1 MYVVGLTGGIGSGK
15 STLAALLAE
24 RGAQVIDADLLGRDA
39 LRPGKPAWHSVVDQ
53 FGDEILV
60 ANSFDIDRKRL
71 AAVVFN
77 DRDKLAALNAIVH
90 PLILRAVADQLE
102 RLRKTDEVVVLD
114 AALII
119 ETGLDEAVDAL
130 IVVDAPE
137 ELRLERVLL
146 NRDMSRA
153 EVGARM
159 GSQSSRR
166 DVLDRA
172 DIVVDNSGSIEQLAA
187 EADRV
192 WQELVNRGAAIG
204 RFREEPGGGESW
216 RS

>member
-15 STLAALLAE
+15 STFAALLAE

-39 LRPGKPAWHSVVDQ
+39 LRPGEPAWHSVVNQ

-71 AAVVFN
+71 AAIVFD

-102 RLRKTDEVVVLD
+102 RLRQTDEVVVLD

-119 ETGLDEAVDAL
+119 ETGLDKAVDAL

-137 ELRLERVLL
+137 ELRLQRLL
-146 NRDMSRA
+146 RSRDMSRA
-153 EVGARM
+153 EVRARM
-159 GSQSSRR
+159 GSQASRR
-166 DVLDRA
+166 DLLDRA
-172 DIVVDNSGSIEQLAA
+172 GIVVDNSGSLEELAA
-187 EADRV
+187 AADRV
-192 WQELVNRGAAIG
+192 WQELAGRGAAIG
-204 RFREEPGGGESW
+204 RSRDELGGGEA
-216 RS
+216 